1 MAINNAFFPD
11 YAVHP
16 GEYLDELLECAH
28 MEQTELAVRAG
39 ITPKHLSN
47 IVNGKASVTAKTAI
61 ALEHVFPDR
70 PARYWLGLQ
79 EAYDEFEARKASAED
94 IDLSDAQRWLDG
106 FDIDALAR
114 AGYVPE
120 AVMEGGVRERVSAL
134 LKFFGCASIEAWRKL
149 YGGFAARAR
158 LRDERGSLSL
168 AWMRKGQVDAAK
180 QIQSLPRFDRR
191 SFGRVLRAS
200 RGLANGSGADAAREL
215 QRRCADAGVLL
226 AFAEPLPD
234 MEARSATF
242 WLANTPCI
250 QLRNMSC
257 VEDELWLDFAWET
270 AKVMQ
275 GKTYLVSLSDDDWSE
290 EPIEDSGCSWLVSWE
305 QSSGFASQGDFSED
319 AVRRFS
325 EVAGVRPGIVVGLLQ
340 RFGFVPWDSPLNKL
354 KSRIEYAVVKMA

>member
-1 MAINNAFFPD
+1 MAIDNAFHPD

-16 GEYLDELLECAH
+16 GKYLDELLECVR
-28 MEQTELAVRAG
+28 MEQAELAVRAG

-47 IVNGKASVTAKTAI
+47 IVNGKASVTAKTAV

-79 EAYDEFEARKASAED
+79 EAYDEFEARKASEASV
-94 IDLSDAQRWLDG
+94 DLSEAQRWLDG

-120 AVMEGGVRERVSAL
+120 AVSEGGTRERVSAL

-149 YGGFAARAR
+149 YGGLAALAR
-158 LRDERGSLSL
+158 LQDERGSLSL
-168 AWMRKGQVDAAK
+168 AWMRKGQVDAAERA
-180 QIQSLPRFDRR
+180 QSLPRFDRR

-200 RGLANGSGADAAREL
+200 RGLASGSGADVALEL
-215 QRRCADAGVLL
+215 QSRCADAGVLL
-226 AFAEPLPD
+226 ALVDPLPA

-250 QLRNMSC
+250 QLRSTLD

-275 GKTYLVSLSDDDWSE
+275 GKTYLVSLGDDDWRE
-290 EPIEDSGCSWLVSWE
+290 ETVEDGGFSWLVSWE
-305 QSSGFASQGDFSED
+305 QSLSFASQGDFSED
-319 AVRRFS
+319 AVGRFVQ
-325 EVAGVRPGIVVGLLQ
+325 EAGVRPGIVVGLLQ
-340 RFGFVPWDSPLNKL
+340 RFGFVPWDSPLNKM
-354 KSRIEYAVVKMA
+354 KSRAEYAVVKMA